1 MLFFVGV
8 FLRFDFPLCNLALP
22 TKARRYASAAK
33 EFLSKQTNKQTK
45 KQQ

>member
-33 EFLSKQTNKQTK
+33 EFLSKQTNNKK